1 MQHTPNSRPFDRMTA
16 AEQACVQKYKGRF
29 EEVYKRIRARFPAD
43 DPELL
48 QWEREYQA
56 FLEAYGLA

>member
-1 MQHTPNSRPFDRMTA
+1 MQAQSDKPFERLSP
-16 AEQACVQKYKGRF
+16 AEKQSVRLKGRF

-56 FLEAYGLA
+56 FLESFGLA